1 MCINTITSESVIN
14 AIDDEFRI
22 SAGPGAGKTHW
33 LISHISNVVSN
44 STRLGKFGKVAC
56 ITYTNIAADTINS
69 RLGNSSQH
77 TEVST
82 LHSFLYRHII
92 KPYASF
98 LPSEYELSFEKIDG
112 HDDHYVSLKRI
123 NDWLSNHKSKAK
135 FKHPYTINQLQ
146 KLKNNQDALSNWI
159 RTIYWSMDQELNLEL
174 KCKSKEAYYSESGKR
189 KYISNKIIDTLS
201 EDLITYKKIFWRKG
215 ILHHD
220 DILYFSY
227 KLIEENPFIM
237 TVIKSKF
244 PYIFID
250 EFQDTNPIQSK
261 IISKIKEIGVIV
273 GVIGDKAQSIY
284 GFQGATPNDFD
295 NFISPRTTQ
304 YTISQNRRSTNSII
318 DVLNHIRK
326 DIEQTP
332 YRQEKGVLPHL
343 LVGNICDAY
352 EYLKESVVDGKIKV
366 ISRSN
371 ISVYY
376 LNRVFNGGVSDVNP
390 VDEIRNVDSNTERK
404 NKVINCITA
413 LFYANN
419 FRFKEAV
426 AEIEKNFREILDED
440 IRRKKALDSL
450 FVLTANR
457 SEFEEKS
464 IYDFFVFIKENIHNS
479 ISKLTDKGKQK
490 PLYERILYKDIINQL
505 CTVGESGDIKTIH
518 KTKGDDF
525 DNVLVHLPDEKDLEF
540 LINPDLESNEEHRIY
555 YVAVSR
561 AKDRLFISVPTLK
574 NKDKEKLSPLFKVV
588 EL

>member
-1 MCINTITSESVIN
+1 MCINTITSESVIK
-14 AIDDEFRI
+14 AIDDEFRF

-56 ITYTNIAADTINS
+56 ITYTNIAADTIDS

-159 RTIYWSMDQELNLEL
+159 RTIYWSMDQESNLEL

-189 KYISNKIIDTLS
+189 KYISNKIIDALS

-215 ILHHD
+215 VLHHD

-227 KLIEENPFIM
+227 KLIEENPFII

-261 IISKIKEIGVIV
+261 IISRIKEIGVIV

-304 YTISQNRRSTNSII
+304 YTIYQNRRSTSSII
-318 DVLNHIRK
+318 DVLNYIRE

-332 YRQEKGVLPHL
+332 YRLENGALPQL
-343 LVGNICDAY
+343 LVGPIYGAY
-352 EYLKESVVDGKIKV
+352 EYLKRNLGGGEIQI
-366 ISRSN
+366 ISRNN
-371 ISVYY
+371 ISVYN
-376 LNRVFNGGVSDVNP
+376 LNRIFNGEVSDVNP
-390 VDEIRNVDSNTERK
+390 IDEIRNIDSNTERK
-404 NKVINCITA
+404 NKIINCITA
-413 LFYANN
+413 LFFANN
-419 FRFKEAV
+419 FRFKDAV
-426 AEIEKNFREILDED
+426 AEIEKNFCEILDED
-440 IRRKKALDSL
+440 IKRKKALDSL
-450 FVLTANR
+450 FTLTANR
-457 SEFEEKS
+457 SEFEEKN
-464 IYDFFVFIKENIHNS
+464 IYEFFVFIKENIHRS
-479 ISKLTDKGKQK
+479 ISKLTDRGKQN
-490 PLYERILYKDIINQL
+490 LYMNASCTKIL
-505 CTVGESGDIKTIH
+505 
-518 KTKGDDF
+518 
-525 DNVLVHLPDEKDLEF
+525 
-540 LINPDLESNEEHRIY
+540 
-555 YVAVSR
+555 
-561 AKDRLFISVPTLK
+561 
-574 NKDKEKLSPLFKVV
+574 
-588 EL
+588 

>member
-1 MCINTITSESVIN
+1 MCVNTITSESVIKS
-14 AIDDEFRI
+14 IDDEFRV

-56 ITYTNIAADTINS
+56 ITYTNIAAETINS
-69 RLGNSSQH
+69 RLGSSSQH

-98 LPSEYELSFEKIDG
+98 LPSEHELSFEKIDG

-123 NDWLSNHKSKAK
+123 NDWLINHKSKAK
-135 FKHPYTINQLQ
+135 FKHPYTIKQLQ

-159 RTIYWSMDQELNLEL
+159 KTIYWSMDQDSNLEL
-174 KCKSKEAYYSESGKR
+174 KCKSTEAYYSESGKR
-189 KYISNKIIDTLS
+189 KYISNKITDALS

-215 ILHHD
+215 VLHHD

-227 KLIEENPFIM
+227 KLIEENPFIL

-244 PYIFID
+244 PYVFID

-261 IISKIKEIGVIV
+261 IISKLKVIGVTV
-273 GVIGDKAQSIY
+273 GIIGDKAQSVY
-284 GFQGATPNDFD
+284 GFQGASPNDFD

-304 YTISQNRRSTNSII
+304 YTISQNRRSTSSII

-326 DIEQTP
+326 DIVQTP
-332 YRQEKGVLPHL
+332 YRQEKGALPQL
-343 LVGNICDAY
+343 LVGPIYEAY
-352 EYLKESVVDGKIKV
+352 EYLKESLIGGEIKI
-366 ISRSN
+366 ISRNN
-371 ISVYY
+371 ISVYN
-376 LNRVFNGGVSDVNP
+376 LNRVFNGGISDVNP
-390 VDEIRNVDSNTERK
+390 INEIRSIDSNTERK

-413 LFYANN
+413 LFLANN
-419 FRFKEAV
+419 FRFNDAV
-426 AEIEKNFREILDED
+426 TEIEKNFREILDEET
-440 IRRKKALDSL
+440 RRKKALDSL
-450 FVLTANR
+450 FVLTAHR

-490 PLYERILYKDIINQL
+490 PVYERILYKDIVNQL
-505 CTVGESGDIKTIH
+505 CTGGESGDIKTIH

-525 DNVLVHLPDEKDLEF
+525 DNVLVHVPDEKDLVF
-540 LINPDLESNEEHRIY
+540 LINPDLESNEEHRVY

-561 AKDRLFISVPTLK
+561 AKDGLFISVPTLK
-574 NKDKEKLSPLFKVV
+574 NKDKEKLSSLFKVV

>member
-1 MCINTITSESVIN
+1 MCINTITSESVIK

-44 STRLGKFGKVAC
+44 STRLGKIGKVAC

-98 LPSEYELSFEKIDG
+98 VPSECELSFEKIDG

-123 NDWLSNHKSKAK
+123 NDWLSNHKNKAK

-146 KLKNNQDALSNWI
+146 RLPNNQDALSNWI
-159 RTIYWSMDQELNLEL
+159 RTIYWSMDQDSNLEL
-174 KCKSKEAYYSESGKR
+174 KCKSKEAYYSDSGKR
-189 KYISNKIIDTLS
+189 KYISNKIIDALS

-227 KLIEENPFIM
+227 KLIEENPFII

-261 IISKIKEIGVIV
+261 IINKIKEIGVTV

-295 NFISPRTTQ
+295 NFISPGTTK
-304 YTISQNRRSTNSII
+304 YTMCQNRRSTSSII
-318 DVLNHIRK
+318 DVLNYIRQ
-326 DIEQTP
+326 DIKQIP
-332 YRQEKGVLPHL
+332 YRQEKGALPQL
-343 LVGNICDAY
+343 LVGSIYDACN
-352 EYLKESVVDGKIKV
+352 YLKKNIGDGEIKI
-366 ISRSN
+366 ISRNN
-371 ISVYY
+371 ISVYN
-376 LNRVFNGGVSDVNP
+376 LNRIFNGGASDKNP
-390 VDEIRNVDSNTERK
+390 IDEIRNVDSNADRK
-404 NKVINCITA
+404 NKVINSITA
-413 LFYANN
+413 LFFAIN
-419 FRFKEAV
+419 FRFKDAV
-426 AEIEKNFREILDED
+426 AEIEKNFPEILDKD
-440 IRRKKALDSL
+440 IKREKALDIL
-450 FVLTANR
+450 FTLTANR
-457 SEFEEKS
+457 SEFEEKN
-464 IYDFFVFIKENIHNS
+464 IYDFFVFLKENIHSS

-490 PLYERILYKDIINQL
+490 PVYKRILYKDIINQL
-505 CTVGESGDIKTIH
+505 CTEGDTGNITTIH

-525 DNVLVHLPDEKDLEF
+525 DNVLLHLPDEINLDF
-540 LINPDLESNEEHRIY
+540 LINPDLGNNEEHRIY

-561 AKDRLFISVPTLK
+561 AKDGLFISVPTLK
-574 NKDKEKLSPLFKVV
+574 NKDKEKLSSLFKVV
-588 EL
+588 DL

>member
-1 MCINTITSESVIN
+1 MCINTITSESVIK

-44 STRLGKFGKVAC
+44 STRLGNFGKVAC

-159 RTIYWSMDQELNLEL
+159 RTIYWSMEQGSNLEL

-189 KYISNKIIDTLS
+189 KYISNRIIDALS

-227 KLIEENPFIM
+227 KLIEENPFIL

-261 IISKIKEIGVIV
+261 IISKLKEIGVTV

-295 NFISPRTTQ
+295 NFISPITTQ
-304 YTISQNRRSTNSII
+304 YTISQNRRSTSSII
-318 DVLNHIRK
+318 DVLNYIRE

-332 YRQEKGVLPHL
+332 YRKENGALPQL
-343 LVGNICDAY
+343 LVGPIYDAY
-352 EYLKESVVDGKIKV
+352 EYLKGNLGGGEIKM
-366 ISRSN
+366 ISRNN
-371 ISVYY
+371 ISVYN
-376 LNRVFNGGVSDVNP
+376 LNRIFNGGVSDVNP
-390 VDEIRNVDSNTERK
+390 IDEIRNIDSNTERK

-413 LFYANN
+413 LFFANN
-419 FRFKEAV
+419 FRFKDAV
-426 AEIEKNFREILDED
+426 VEIEKNFREILDED
-440 IRRKKALDSL
+440 IKRKKALDSL
-450 FVLTANR
+450 FTLTANR
-457 SEFEEKS
+457 REFEEKS
-464 IYDFFVFIKENIHNS
+464 IYDFYVFIKENIHSS
-479 ISKLTDKGKQK
+479 ISKLTDRGKQK
-490 PLYERILYKDIINQL
+490 PVYERILYKDIINQL
-505 CTVGESGDIKTIH
+505 CTGGETGDIKTIH

-525 DNVLVHLPDEKDLEF
+525 DNVLVHLPDEKNLDF
-540 LINPDLESNEEHRIY
+540 LLNPDLESNEEHRVY

-561 AKDRLFISVPTLK
+561 AKDGLFISVPTLK
-574 NKDKEKLSPLFKVV
+574 SKDKEKLSSLFKIVD
-588 EL
+588 L

>member
-1 MCINTITSESVIN
+1 MCINTITSESVIK

-56 ITYTNIAADTINS
+56 ITYTNIAADTIDS

-159 RTIYWSMDQELNLEL
+159 RTIYWSMDQESNLEL

-189 KYISNKIIDTLS
+189 KYISNKIIDALS

-215 ILHHD
+215 VLHHD

-227 KLIEENPFIM
+227 KLIEENPFII

-261 IISKIKEIGVIV
+261 IISRIKEIGVIV

-304 YTISQNRRSTNSII
+304 YTISQNRRSTSSII
-318 DVLNHIRK
+318 DVLNYIRE

-332 YRQEKGVLPHL
+332 YRLENGALPQL
-343 LVGNICDAY
+343 LVGPIYGAY
-352 EYLKESVVDGKIKV
+352 EYLKRNLGGGEIQI
-366 ISRSN
+366 ISRNN
-371 ISVYY
+371 ISVYN
-376 LNRVFNGGVSDVNP
+376 LNRIFNGGVSDVNP
-390 VDEIRNVDSNTERK
+390 IDEIRNIDSNTERK
-404 NKVINCITA
+404 NKIINCITA
-413 LFYANN
+413 LFFANN
-419 FRFKEAV
+419 FRFKDAV
-426 AEIEKNFREILDED
+426 AEIEKNFCEILDED
-440 IRRKKALDSL
+440 IKRKKALDSL
-450 FVLTANR
+450 FTLTANR
-457 SEFEEKS
+457 SEFEEKN
-464 IYDFFVFIKENIHNS
+464 IYEFFVFIKENIHRS
-479 ISKLTDKGKQK
+479 ISKLTDRGKQK
-490 PLYERILYKDIINQL
+490 PVYERILYKDIINQL
-505 CTVGESGDIKTIH
+505 CTSGEAGDIKTIH

-525 DNVLVHLPDEKDLEF
+525 DNVLVHLPDEKSLDF
-540 LINPDLESNEEHRIY
+540 LINPDLENNEEHRVY

-561 AKDRLFISVPTLK
+561 AKDGLFISVPTLK
-574 NKDKEKLSPLFKVV
+574 RKDKEKLTSLFKIVD
-588 EL
+588 L